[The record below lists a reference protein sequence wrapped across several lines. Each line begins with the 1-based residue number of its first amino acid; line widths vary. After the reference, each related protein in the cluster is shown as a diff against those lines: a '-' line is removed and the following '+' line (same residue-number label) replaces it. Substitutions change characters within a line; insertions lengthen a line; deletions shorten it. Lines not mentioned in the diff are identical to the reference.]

1 MSPIFDVIAIVLCS
15 GSLYRVREMS
25 MVGVWDPVPVF
36 GGVFGKIWRSV
47 AASVPLTKGSTGGF
61 IFQ

>member
-1 MSPIFDVIAIVLCS
+1 
-15 GSLYRVREMS
+15 

-36 GGVFGKIWRSV
+36 GGVFGKIGRSV